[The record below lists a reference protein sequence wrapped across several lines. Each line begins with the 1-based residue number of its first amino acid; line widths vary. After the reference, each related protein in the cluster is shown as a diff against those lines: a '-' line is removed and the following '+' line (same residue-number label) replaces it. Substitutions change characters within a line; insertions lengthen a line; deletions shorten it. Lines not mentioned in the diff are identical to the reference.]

1 MNTTQQYL
9 HELKEI
15 HGEIAGKPG
24 EDFRGQS
31 VICIDRH
38 DREIHFTPHEQIGE
52 KTNALLSAFANDF
65 GLAEDLRAVS
75 AALAKFYYGI
85 IAIHPFTDA
94 NRRTAFAFVERRA
107 REKSYSIIGI
117 DLLRNCLFEGKVARE
132 MEKLTAL
139 FTHILKPA

>member
-1 MNTTQQYL
+1 MSKAQQYL
-9 HELKEI
+9 QELKDLR
-15 HGEIAGKPG
+15 GGIAGNSG

-38 DREIHFTPHEQIGE
+38 DHEIHFTPHEQIAR
-52 KTNALLSAFANDF
+52 KMNSLLTAFADEF
-65 GLAEDLRAVS
+65 CAAADCRAVS

-94 NRRTAFAFVERRA
+94 NRRTAFAFIELRA
-107 REKSYSIIGI
+107 REKSYAVSGI